1 MKHHHHHHRLPPI
14 PSDLRIQKSRT
25 SLLLDHPFFGAL
37 LFRLG
42 ARPSSSIATMATDG
56 VSLFYNPGFVD
67 TLNAAEL
74 AGVLAHEVMHPALQ
88 HHTRRGDRD
97 HTRWN
102 MACDYAIN
110 PILLDAGLTLPKDV
124 LIDNRFRG
132 MSAERIY
139 NVIEEDEQQGSAGQ
153 PESEPVSRSG
163 GPEDGS
169 LRSDAGGAEPS
180 APSTPGGVGQV
191 LDAPEPETV
200 DDPSI
205 EEQVR
210 EWQIAFEQAE
220 TVAKVAGKLTGGAVR
235 AKEASQA
242 AGVDWRELLRRTWS
256 ETIPADYSWM
266 RPNRRHV
273 WSGLYL
279 PGVTSEGV
287 GEIAIAVDCS
297 GSVNARQL
305 GLFEAEIR
313 SILAGQRPRLVHV
326 LYFDAAV
333 QKVET
338 YQAGQPVSLSPVG
351 GGGTDFRPCF
361 DWLDEQAI
369 VPQTLVFLTDLCGTF
384 PSDVPPYPV
393 IWASTEAR
401 RAPFGQVISIEAI

>member
-1 MKHHHHHHRLPPI
+1 MLQI
-14 PSDLRIQKSRT
+14 TQQLPSDLRIQKART
-25 SLLLDHPFFGAL
+25 TLLLDHPFFGTL

-42 ARPSSSIATMATDG
+42 GRPSSSIQTMATDG
-56 VSLFYNPGFVD
+56 VSLFYNPQFVE

-88 HHTRRGDRD
+88 HHTRRGDRE
-97 HTRWN
+97 HARWN

-110 PILLDAGLTLPKDV
+110 PMLLDAGLTLPKDV

-139 NVIEEDEQQGSAGQ
+139 NLIGEDEKQDGSSGQ
-153 PESEPVSRSG
+153 PDSQSG
-163 GPEDGS
+163 IGS
-169 LRSDAGGAEPS
+169 CRKENHSLQSDACSAEPT
-180 APSTPGGVGQV
+180 APLTPGGVGQV
-191 LDAPEPETV
+191 LDAPAPEEG
-200 DDPSI
+200 DAPSI
-205 EEQVR
+205 AEQAR
-210 EWQIAFEQAE
+210 EWQIAVEQAE
-220 TVAKVAGKLTGGAVR
+220 TVAKVAGKLPGGAVR

-242 AGVDWRELLRRTWS
+242 ARVDWRELLRRAWS
-256 ETIPADYSWM
+256 DTIPADYSWI

-273 WSGLYL
+273 WAGLYL

-297 GSVNARQL
+297 GSVSSRQL
-305 GLFEAEIR
+305 GLFESEIR
-313 SILAGQRPRLVHV
+313 SILAAQLPRLVHV

-361 DWLDEQAI
+361 DWLRERGI
-369 VPQTLVFLTDLCGTF
+369 VPETLVFLTDLCGRF
-384 PSDVPPYPV
+384 PDQAPPYPV

-401 RAPFGQVISIEAI
+401 KPPFGEVVPMESA